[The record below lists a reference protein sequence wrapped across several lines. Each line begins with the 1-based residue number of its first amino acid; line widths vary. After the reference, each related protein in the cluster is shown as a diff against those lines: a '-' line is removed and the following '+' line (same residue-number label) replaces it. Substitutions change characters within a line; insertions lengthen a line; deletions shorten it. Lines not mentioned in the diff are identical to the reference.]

1 MKLYQIALREIGRR
15 KMRTLYT
22 ASSVAISVAL
32 LIAALMV
39 GMAGQK
45 DLLLTIARYGHSLT
59 IFPATSNET
68 SLQNF
73 GIGTG
78 HYIPEDSIPTIQE
91 VYEKAIRIGWEK
103 KGGFV
108 LDAGAP
114 GGVDMLQPAV
124 FTPRL
129 YEETTVQGKKVVIA
143 GIRPSEEYTAR
154 FWWEVD
160 EGSLLQKN
168 DECMVGKVFSKV
180 TGVKAGDVLTINE
193 KPFRVSGVLRETDS
207 PDDYMIFAHLGK
219 VQEAFGKPNRV
230 SLINVRAMCN
240 YCPVGEAELAL
251 NTTVVGIRA
260 TSQRE
265 IAEAQHRI
273 FKNVTSVIVGLV
285 LLSMIIACMAVFNMV
300 MGNIHNRLRE
310 AGLLKV
316 AGASRGQLMRLFIY
330 ESLIIGLVGGLIG
343 YGLGHALAVTV
354 GPMLLSGA
362 VIEPQWEY
370 LPIAVGAAMIASML
384 ATIYPAYYISRIRA
398 SEAFRAL

>member
-1 MKLYQIALREIGRR
+1 MKIYQIALREIGRR
-15 KMRTLYT
+15 KARTLYT

-45 DLLLTIARYGHSLT
+45 DLMLTIARYGHSLT

-73 GIGTG
+73 GIGAG
-78 HYIPEDSIPTIQE
+78 HYIPEESIPAIQE
-91 VYEKAIRIGWEK
+91 VYEKAIRLGWEK

-129 YEETTVQGKKVVIA
+129 YEETTVQGRKVVVA
-143 GIRPSEEYTAR
+143 GIRPDEEYTAR

-160 EGSLLQKN
+160 EGSLLR
-168 DECMVGKVFSKV
+168 DSEECMVGKVFAKV
-180 TGVKAGDVLTINE
+180 TGVKTGDTLTVNE
-193 KPFRVSGVLRETDS
+193 RAFKVAGVLRETDS
-207 PDDYMIFAHLGK
+207 PDDYMIFAHLKK
-219 VQEAFGKPNRV
+219 VQETFGKPKRV

-251 NTTVVGIRA
+251 NTKVVGVRA

-273 FKNVTSVIVGLV
+273 FKNVTNVIVGLV
-285 LLSMIIACMAVFNMV
+285 LLSMLIACMAVFNMV
-300 MGNIHNRLRE
+300 MGSIHNRMRE

-316 AGASRGQLMRLFIY
+316 VGASRGQLMRLFIY
-330 ESLIIGLVGGLIG
+330 ESLIIGFVGGVLG
-343 YGLGHALAVTV
+343 YGLGHLIAVTV
-354 GPMLLSGA
+354 GPVLINGA
-362 VIEPQWEY
+362 VIEPQWHY
-370 LPIAVGAAMIASML
+370 PPIAIGAAMLASVL
-384 ATIYPAYYISRIRA
+384 ASLYPTYYVSKIRA
-398 SEAFRAL
+398 AEAFRAL

>member
-1 MKLYQIALREIGRR
+1 MKIYQIALREIGRR
-15 KMRTLYT
+15 KARTLYT

-45 DLLLTIARYGHSLT
+45 DLMLTIARYGHSLT

-73 GIGTG
+73 GIGAG
-78 HYIPEDSIPTIQE
+78 HYIPEESIPAIQE
-91 VYEKAIRIGWEK
+91 VYEKAIRLGWEK

-129 YEETTVQGKKVVIA
+129 YEETTVQGRKVVVA
-143 GIRPSEEYTAR
+143 GIRPDEEYTAR

-160 EGSLLQKN
+160 EGSLLR
-168 DECMVGKVFSKV
+168 DSEDCMVGKVFAKV
-180 TGVKAGDVLTINE
+180 TGVKPGDTLMVNDRAF
-193 KPFRVSGVLRETDS
+193 KVSGVLRETDS
-207 PDDYMIFAHLGK
+207 PDDYMIFAHLKK
-219 VQEAFGKPNRV
+219 VQETFGKPKRV

-251 NTTVVGIRA
+251 NTKVVGVRA

-273 FKNVTSVIVGLV
+273 FKNVTNVIVGLV
-285 LLSMIIACMAVFNMV
+285 LLSMLIACMAVFNMV
-300 MGNIHNRLRE
+300 MGSIHNRMRE

-316 AGASRGQLMRLFIY
+316 VGASRGQLMRLFIY
-330 ESLIIGLVGGLIG
+330 ESLIIGFVGGVLG
-343 YGLGHALAVTV
+343 YGLGHLIAVTV
-354 GPMLLSGA
+354 GPVLINGA
-362 VIEPQWEY
+362 IIEPQWHY
-370 LPIAVGAAMIASML
+370 PPIAIGAAMLASVL
-384 ATIYPAYYISRIRA
+384 ASLYPTYYVSKIRA
-398 SEAFRAL
+398 AEAFRAL

>member
-1 MKLYQIALREIGRR
+1 MRIHRIALAEIGRR
-15 KMRTLYT
+15 KARTLYT

-59 IFPATSNET
+59 IFPATSHET
-68 SLQNF
+68 SLQSF
-73 GIGTG
+73 GIGAG
-78 HYIPEDSIPTIQE
+78 HYIPEEAIPGIQA
-91 VYEKAIRIGWEK
+91 VYEKAIRLGWEK

-129 YEETTVQGKKVVIA
+129 YEETTVAGRRVVVA
-143 GIRPSEEYTAR
+143 GILPEEEYKAR

-160 EGSLLQKN
+160 QGVLLSKP
-168 DECMVGKVFSKV
+168 DEAMVGKVYAQA
-180 TGVKAGDVLTINE
+180 TGVKPGDTLVVNE
-193 KPFRVSGVLRETDS
+193 RAFRVSAVLRETDS
-207 PDDYMIFAHLGK
+207 PDDYMIFAELRR
-219 VQEAFGKPNRV
+219 VQEAFGKPRRV

-251 NTTVVGIRA
+251 NTQVVGVRA

-273 FKNVTSVIVGLV
+273 FTNVTRVILGLV

-300 MGNIHNRLRE
+300 MGSIHNRMRE
-310 AGLLKV
+310 AGLLKAV
-316 AGASRGQLMRLFIY
+316 GASRGQLMRLFVY
-330 ESLIIGLVGGLIG
+330 ESLIIGLVGGVVG
-343 YGLGHALAVTV
+343 YGLGHLLAITV
-354 GPMLLSGA
+354 GPLLIHGI
-362 VIEPQWEY
+362 VIEARWHYAP
-370 LPIAVGAAMIASML
+370 LAVGAAMGASML
-384 ATIYPAYYISRIRA
+384 ASLYPAWHVSRIRA
-398 SEAFRAL
+398 AEAFRAL

>member
-1 MKLYQIALREIGRR
+1 MKIYQIALREIARR
-15 KMRTLYT
+15 KSRTLYT
-22 ASSVAISVAL
+22 ASSVALSVAL

-68 SLQNF
+68 SLQSF

-78 HYIPEDSIPTIQE
+78 HYIPEDAIPGIQE
-91 VYEKAIRIGWEK
+91 VYEKAIRLGWEK

-129 YEETTVQGKKVVIA
+129 YEETTVSGRKVVVA
-143 GIRPSEEYTAR
+143 GIKAEDEYKAR

-160 EGSLLQKN
+160 EGTLLSN
-168 DECMVGKVFSKV
+168 PEEAMVGKVFAKI
-180 TGVKAGDVLTINE
+180 TGAKPGDTLTINS
-193 KPFRVSGVLRETDS
+193 KTFKISGVLRETDS
-207 PDDYMIFAHLGK
+207 PDDYMIFADLKK
-219 VQEAFGKPNRV
+219 VQVAFGKPNRV

-251 NTTVVGIRA
+251 NTKVVGVRA

-273 FKNVTSVIVGLV
+273 FKNVTNVISGLV
-285 LLSMIIACMAVFNMV
+285 LLCLLISCMAVFNMV
-300 MGNIHNRLRE
+300 MGSIHNRMRE

-316 AGASRGQLMRLFIY
+316 VGASRGQLMRLFIY
-330 ESLIIGLVGGLIG
+330 ESMIIGLIGGVIG
-343 YGLGHALAVTV
+343 YGLGHLLAVTV
-354 GPMLLSGA
+354 GPMLVNGA
-362 VIEPQWEY
+362 TIESHWYYP
-370 LPIAVGAAMIASML
+370 PIAIGAAIGASVL
-384 ATIYPAYYISRIRA
+384 ASLYPAYYVSRIRA
-398 SEAFRAL
+398 AEAFRAL

>member
-1 MKLYQIALREIGRR
+1 MKIYQIALREIGRR
-15 KMRTLYT
+15 KARTLYT

-39 GMAGQK
+39 GLAGQK

-59 IFPATSNET
+59 IFPATTNET

-73 GIGTG
+73 GIGAG
-78 HYIPEDSIPTIQE
+78 HYIPEESIPDIQE
-91 VYEKAIRIGWEK
+91 VYEKAIRTGWEK

-129 YEETTVQGKKVVIA
+129 YEETTINGKKVVVA
-143 GIRPSEEYTAR
+143 GIRPEEEYTAR

-160 EGSLLQKN
+160 EGVLLSHP
-168 DECMVGKVFSKV
+168 EEAMVGKVFAKV
-180 TGVKAGDVLTINE
+180 TGIKAGDTLVVNDRS
-193 KPFRVSGVLRETDS
+193 FRISGVLRETDS
-207 PDDYMIFAHLGK
+207 PDDYMVFAHLRK
-219 VQEAFGKPNRV
+219 VQETFGKPKRV

-251 NTTVVGIRA
+251 NTTVVGVRA

-273 FKNVTSVIVGLV
+273 FKNVTNVIIGLV
-285 LLSMIIACMAVFNMV
+285 LLSLIIACMAVFNMV
-300 MGNIHNRLRE
+300 MGSIHNRMRE

-316 AGASRGQLMRLFIY
+316 VGASRGQLMRLFIY
-330 ESLIIGLVGGLIG
+330 ESLIIGCVGGIIG
-343 YGLGHALAVTV
+343 YGLGHLMAVTF
-354 GPMLLSGA
+354 GPMLVNGTT
-362 VIEPQWEY
+362 IETHWFYP
-370 LPIAVGAAMIASML
+370 LIAVGAAIMASAL
-384 ATIYPAYYISRIRA
+384 ASIYPAYYVSKIRA
-398 SEAFRAL
+398 AEAFRAL